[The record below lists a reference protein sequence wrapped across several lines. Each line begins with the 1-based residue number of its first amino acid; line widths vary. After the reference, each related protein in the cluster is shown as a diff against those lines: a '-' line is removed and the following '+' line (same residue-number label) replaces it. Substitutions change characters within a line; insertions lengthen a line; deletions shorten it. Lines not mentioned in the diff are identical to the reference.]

1 VLVGG
6 YRLLAK
12 IGEGGMGVVHLA
24 RRDDGERVALKV
36 LRPQVVGDED
46 GRARLDR
53 EVDSLSRVHS
63 RWVAEI
69 VDADPWAAV
78 PWIATR
84 YVPGLSLHDHVL
96 EEGPVRGADLLWF
109 AGCLAEGLD
118 AVHAVGQ
125 RRHDVSDDDV
135 VDAQLLEQL
144 RDRTYVDGH
153 AVRPDG
159 HHHVPPESVCWSCP
173 EEVVEPRR

>member
-1 VLVGG
+1 MTTRPREEPDVLVGG

-78 PWIATR
+78 
-84 YVPGLSLHDHVL
+84 
-96 EEGPVRGADLLWF
+96 
-109 AGCLAEGLD
+109 
-118 AVHAVGQ
+118 
-125 RRHDVSDDDV
+125 
-135 VDAQLLEQL
+135 
-144 RDRTYVDGH
+144 
-153 AVRPDG
+153 
-159 HHHVPPESVCWSCP
+159 
-173 EEVVEPRR
+173 